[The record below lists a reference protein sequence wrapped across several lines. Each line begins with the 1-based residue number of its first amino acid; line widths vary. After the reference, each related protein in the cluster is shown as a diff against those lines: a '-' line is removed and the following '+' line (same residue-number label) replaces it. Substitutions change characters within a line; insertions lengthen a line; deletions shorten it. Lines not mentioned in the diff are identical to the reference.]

1 MEMRRRGFLL
11 GAVAGACA
19 AMGGDAAAKASTCAA
34 IPPPGSD
41 GGSRLRT
48 RCTACNLCVAKCPT
62 KVLTAATLEYGLG
75 GTMMPVM
82 DFARGY
88 CEKGC
93 TRCGE
98 VCPTGA
104 IRRLSAKE
112 KAKTKI
118 GRAVL
123 VSGWEDKCL
132 AHKENHAC
140 ALCQKHCLYEAVKV
154 VEEKAKDGTAVRR
167 PAIAAAACVGC
178 GACAYVCPARVLDVK
193 PLVAPLPLQQAKVQ
207 KG

>member
-11 GAVAGACA
+11 GAAAGVYA
-19 AMGGDAAAKASTCAA
+19 AMGETAMARTQTCAA

-41 GGSRLRT
+41 GGRRLRL
-48 RCTACNLCVAKCPT
+48 RCTGCNLCVAKCPT
-62 KVLTAATLEYGLG
+62 KVLKAAMLEYGIG

-82 DFARGY
+82 DFTRGY

-104 IRRLSAKE
+104 ILRLSAEE
-112 KAKTKI
+112 KASEKI
-118 GRAVL
+118 GRAAL
-123 VSGWEDKCL
+123 VSGWESKCL
-132 AHKENHAC
+132 AYKEKHTC
-140 ALCQKHCLYEAVKV
+140 AICQKHCLYQAVKV
-154 VEEKAKDGTAVRR
+154 VEEKMEDGTAVRR
-167 PAIAAAACVGC
+167 PVVDAAACVGC
-178 GACAYVCPARVLDVK
+178 GACVYCCPGHALEVVS
-193 PLVAPLPLQQAKVQ
+193 P